1 MPRGGGDHGT
11 LTAVGVRFGILGPVR
26 IWVDGAEVDIGPP
39 TRVSLLSLLLVRAGQ
54 PVTMAEIVDALWG
67 DDPPRTAVN
76 IVHRSVGA
84 LRRLTDPSL
93 PARAAGRLL
102 LPSSSGYRLV
112 VTADTLDLVRF
123 RQLRAAGAFTQA
135 LALWRGPVA
144 ERVAANVRGRPEFEA
159 VTHEYL
165 AVLGEAVDAGSA
177 TEVLPLLR
185 QAAQEHPLNE
195 SVQAKLIEA
204 LVATGKHREARS
216 VYETVRDGLADS
228 LGVDPGPELRRALG
242 QPRIVPSQLPADL
255 PEFSG
260 REGEIANVMALLNA
274 RTPGTTC
281 VAISGM
287 AGVGKTTLAV
297 HFAHRIAGRFPD
309 GLLYI
314 HMRGYGT
321 GDVLS
326 SDEAIGIL
334 LEAIGV
340 PSQRVP
346 DGLDARTALYR
357 SMLAG
362 KRVLVVVDDARDSEH
377 ARPLLPGTAD
387 AMVIVT
393 SRDRLVGL
401 VARNGAHPV
410 VLGLPT
416 SQEALDLLA
425 RLIGASRVAEEPD
438 AATEIVLHCGRLP
451 LALGV
456 VAARVTAWPNLRL
469 ADIAAQLRADR
480 LTALDSDEADV
491 RTVFSWSY
499 HAVSPDAARMYRL
512 LSVHPGGYITGAAAA
527 SLAGLPLSR
536 AHSVLAELSRANLI
550 NERLPGRYVFHE
562 LVRAHAAE
570 LVSEEET
577 GEAQDRL
584 VGHYLYSARAAST
597 LLYAYWYRSHPG
609 PQSPGEGVTV
619 MGFAD
624 NQQAEAWLRSELAV
638 LLAVAGQ
645 TRGRLAAAIEIFL
658 DRQGRW
664 QDQVTLQRDALATAD
679 DARVRAGAHRALG
692 FALGRLDDFGA
703 ADVHLAE
710 AFVQFDSLKDLDG
723 VAITNR
729 YQAFLANR
737 RSRYDQ
743 ALEFYEHA
751 LECYETTSDGRGQ
764 ATVHNE
770 VGWTHILAGDYT
782 KALSECELAVSMQEE
797 LGNANGE
804 ASAADSVGYAY
815 HHLGQDLEAIRWYE
829 RALRIY
835 RRIKDVSLEADTLR
849 HIGQAYQALGNEHEA
864 NSVLRQ
870 ALEILEDLGHPDAE
884 QVRAQLS

>member
-1 MPRGGGDHGT
+1 M
-11 LTAVGVRFGILGPVR
+11 AVVGVRFEILGPVR
-26 IWVDGAEVDIGPP
+26 IWVDGAEADVGPP
-39 TRVSLLSLLLVRAGQ
+39 TQVSLLSLLLIRAGQ
-54 PVTMAEIVDALWG
+54 PVTMTEIVDALWD

-93 PARAAGRLL
+93 PARATGRLL

-112 VTADTLDLVRF
+112 VTADTLDLLRF
-123 RQLRAAGAFTQA
+123 RQLRAAEAFTEA

-144 ERVAANVRGRPEFEA
+144 ERVAPNVRSRPEFEA

-165 AVLGEAVDAGSA
+165 AVLGEAVDAGAA
-177 TEVLPLLR
+177 TEVLPMLR
-185 QAAQEHPLNE
+185 QAAQEHPLDE
-195 SVQAKLIEA
+195 PLQAKLIAA
-204 LVATGKHREARS
+204 LVATGKHQEARS
-216 VYETVRDGLADS
+216 VYEAVRDRLADS
-228 LGVDPGPELRRALG
+228 VGVDPGPELRRALR
-242 QPRIVPSQLPADL
+242 QPRVVPSQLPADL

-260 REGEIANVMALLNA
+260 REEEIANAMALLKVRA
-274 RTPGTTC
+274 PATTC
-281 VAISGM
+281 LAISGM

-297 HFAHRIAGRFPD
+297 HFAHKIAERFPD
-309 GLLYI
+309 GLLYV
-314 HMRGYGT
+314 HMRGYGA
-321 GDVLS
+321 DVLS
-326 SDEAIGIL
+326 SGEALGIL

-346 DGLDARTALYR
+346 DGLDGRTALYR

-362 KRVLVVVDDARDSEH
+362 KRVLVVVDDARGAEH

-401 VARNGAHPV
+401 VARNGAHPI

-416 SQEALDLLA
+416 SDEALDLLA
-425 RLIGASRVAEEPD
+425 RLIGASGVTAEPE
-438 AATEIVLHCGRLP
+438 AAREIVLHCGRLP

-456 VAARVTAWPNLRL
+456 VAARVTAWPSLRL
-469 ADIAAQLRADR
+469 TDIASQLRTDR
-480 LTALDSDEADV
+480 LAALDSDEADV

-512 LSVHPGGYITGAAAA
+512 LSVHPGGYISGAAAA
-527 SLAGLPLSR
+527 SLAGLPLNR
-536 AHSVLAELSRANLI
+536 ANAVLAELSRAHLV
-550 NERLPGRYVFHE
+550 NERLPDRYLFHD

-570 LVSEEET
+570 LVSEEEA
-577 GEAQDRL
+577 GEAEARL
-584 VGHYLYSARAAST
+584 VCHYLHSARAAST
-597 LLYAYWYRSHPG
+597 LLYAYWYRSYSG
-609 PQSPGEGVTV
+609 PEMPHEGVTV
-619 MGFAD
+619 MKFAD
-624 NQQAEAWLRSELAV
+624 NQQAEAWLRSELSA

-664 QDQVTLQRDALATAD
+664 HDQVTLQRDALASAD
-679 DARVRAGAHRALG
+679 DARGRARAHRALG
-692 FALGRLDDFGA
+692 FALGRLDDFDA
-703 ADVHLAE
+703 ADSHLAE
-710 AFVQFDSLKDLDG
+710 AFILFDSLNDLDG

-737 RSRYDQ
+737 RTRYDQ

-751 LECYETTSDGRGQ
+751 LECYVATSDGRGQ

-782 KALSECELAVSMQEE
+782 KALSECELAVSMQER

-804 ASAADSVGYAY
+804 ASASDSVGYAY
-815 HHLGQDLEAIRWYE
+815 HHLGQDVEAIRWYE

-835 RRIKDVSLEADTLR
+835 RRINDVFLEADTLR
-849 HIGQAYQALGNEHEA
+849 HIGEAHQALGNEHEA
-864 NSVLRQ
+864 KTVLRQ
-870 ALEILEDLGHPDAE
+870 ALEILEELGHPDAE